1 MDLREP
7 EIDDGQPLEMLDRDE
22 CVALLTD
29 ESFVGR
35 LGLIVDGRP
44 LIVPVNYMVDRGTV
58 VFCTA
63 AGTKLNAIVG
73 GADVAFEVD
82 KHRSL
87 RQSGWSVL
95 VRGRAEIVTDKA
107 DLARLRAGPLRPWAK
122 GARANCVRV
131 PLDDVSG
138 RRIPPI

>member
-1 MDLREP
+1 LK
-7 EIDDGQPLEMLDRDE
+7 
-22 CVALLTD
+22 LLTY

-35 LGLIVDGRP
+35 LGLIVDERP
-44 LIVPVNYMVDRGTV
+44 LILPVNYMVDRGTV

-82 KHRSL
+82 EHRSL
-87 RQSGWSVL
+87 RQTGWSVL
-95 VRGRAEIVTDKA
+95 LRGRAEIVTDEA

-122 GARANCVRV
+122 GARANWVRT
-131 PLDDVSG
+131 PLDEVSG
-138 RRIPPI
+138 RRIPPV

>member
-1 MDLREP
+1 V
-7 EIDDGQPLEMLDRDE
+7 LERDE
-22 CVALLTD
+22 RVDLLTH

-35 LGLIVDGRP
+35 LGLIVEGRP
-44 LIVPVNYMVDRGTV
+44 LILPVNYMVDRGTV

-82 KHRSL
+82 DHRSL
-87 RQSGWSVL
+87 RHAGWSVL
-95 VRGRAEIVTDKA
+95 VRGRAEIKA
-107 DLARLRAGPLRPWAK
+107 DLAHLRAGPLRPWAK
-122 GARANCVRV
+122 GARTNWVRI
-131 PLDDVSG
+131 PLDEVSG